1 MCTDQ
6 TRALEMNFAASKQNC
21 QKLIIFSTNKHAMET
36 TTGAKLGK
44 GRMHL
49 IDKLVAPSQSYVNF
63 PRMQFDG

>member
-1 MCTDQ
+1 M
-6 TRALEMNFAASKQNC
+6 LP
-21 QKLIIFSTNKHAMET
+21 
-36 TTGAKLGK
+36 